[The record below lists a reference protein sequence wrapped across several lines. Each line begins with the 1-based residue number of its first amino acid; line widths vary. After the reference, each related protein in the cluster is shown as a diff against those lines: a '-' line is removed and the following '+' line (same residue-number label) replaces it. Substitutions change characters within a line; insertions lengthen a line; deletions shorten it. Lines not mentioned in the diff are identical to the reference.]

1 MTVIKIQSLLDQ
13 PRPPIFGGAGFFVG
27 GYIVSPSKKNKKN
40 LEGYRRLNY
49 FFLVNQNTMASKQKK
64 SPHPL
69 NEDGFHAT
77 SIKLPIA
84 TYTALKD
91 IAEKE
96 KRPVT
101 RQAEVFIEA
110 GIKSAGV

>member
-1 MTVIKIQSLLDQ
+1 
-13 PRPPIFGGAGFFVG
+13 
-27 GYIVSPSKKNKKN
+27 
-40 LEGYRRLNY
+40 
-49 FFLVNQNTMASKQKK
+49 MASKPKK

-69 NEDGFHAT
+69 NVDGFHAT

-110 GIKSAGV
+110 GIKSTGV